1 VNARAGTWNMGCRLR
16 RRRETEEEKEE
27 EELQCGW
34 LRGGA
39 MGCSSGWELGVVQR
53 ALRPC
58 GGNARDLSTV
68 ILKNCYQK
76 ELVPRG
82 VATFS
87 S

>member
-1 VNARAGTWNMGCRLR
+1 MGCRLR

-53 ALRPC
+53 SAA
-58 GGNARDLSTV
+58 GGNARDLTV
-68 ILKNCYQK
+68 T
-76 ELVPRG
+76 ELQNGSKIQNKG
-82 VATFS
+82 VG
-87 S
+87 